1 MARVPLEDLPSNLVP
16 SNDLPPE
23 LSTINVV
30 PEDDLPSS
38 ILKKERS
45 MAEKFGRGLSS
56 IARGAAVP
64 LTGAVAGGALAG
76 PAGAI
81 AGGLALPA
89 AELLTKSLNLAL
101 LDKYDIPSPSAQV
114 EKGLTKLGFPNPET
128 QVERALQV
136 GGGALGGVSGQIGAL
151 GQLAKTATSP
161 VGRGI
166 AQTLSQQPA
175 RQVAAALPVGATSQY
190 VAEETGSPTL
200 GLAAGVAA
208 GIPFAMGT
216 KGTLQA
222 PTVQELKGQAGQ
234 QYKFAEDV
242 GAIFKQK
249 PYNQFASNLEK
260 TLAKEGLDKT
270 LQPRVFAALERI
282 KDSQNYAY
290 FQKEKGVSLE
300 NMEILRRIGQAA
312 GSSTD
317 ASERRL
323 ASILVDNLDDF
334 VEKAQPSQ
342 LIKGSSE
349 AVSALT
355 DARALWKRAKKTEI
369 IDDLVASADMRATAN
384 FSQSG
389 VENALRRKLVNL
401 ADNPKALRTF
411 NKEEQNAIKVAA
423 KGGPV
428 QNLLRF
434 IGKLAP
440 TGIVSG
446 GGSVG
451 LGYLAGGPIGAIG
464 LPLVGGVARQGAT
477 QLGLRNV
484 EQLRNR
490 LATGNA
496 PIPQVSTRSLIGA
509 RGIAAPIINPISG
522 LLNEGQQ

>member
-1 MARVPLEDLPSNLVP
+1 MARVPVEDLPSNLVP
-16 SNDLPPE
+16 SSDLPME
-23 LSTINVV
+23 LPTINVV

-38 ILKKERS
+38 IIKKERS
-45 MAEKFGRGLSS
+45 MAEKLGRGLSS

-64 LTGAVAGGALAG
+64 VTGAIAGGALAG
-76 PAGAI
+76 PVGAI

-89 AELLTKSLNLAL
+89 AELLTKGINLAL
-101 LDKYDIPSPSAQV
+101 PDRYDIPSPTSTV
-114 EKGLTKLGFPNPET
+114 EQGLTKLGFPQPET

-136 GGGALGGVSGQIGAL
+136 GGSALGGVGGQVGAL
-151 GQLAKTATSP
+151 GQLAKTATTP

-166 AQTLSQQPA
+166 AQTLSQEPV

-200 GLAAGVAA
+200 GMAAGIAA
-208 GIPFAMGT
+208 GIPFAIGA

-242 GAIFKQK
+242 GAVFKK
-249 PYNQFASNLEK
+249 NSYNQFANKIES

-282 KDSQNYAY
+282 KDT
-290 FQKEKGVSLE
+290 KGGNVSLE
-300 NMEILRRIGQAA
+300 NMEILRRISQAA
-312 GSSTD
+312 GSSAD

-334 VEKAQPSQ
+334 VETAQPSQ
-342 LIKGSSE
+342 LAKGSSE
-349 AVSALT
+349 AVKALT
-355 DARALWKRAKKTEI
+355 DARDLWKRAKKTEI
-369 IDDLVASADMRATAN
+369 IDDLVSSADLRAEAN

-389 VENALRRKLVNL
+389 MENALRRKLVNL
-401 ADNPKALRTF
+401 ADNPKALRAFT
-411 NKEEQNAIKVAA
+411 KEEQNAIKVAA
-423 KGGPV
+423 KGGPT

-434 IGKLAP
+434 VGKLAP

-451 LGYLAGGPIGAIG
+451 LGYLAGGPIGAVG
-464 LPLVGGVARQGAT
+464 LPLAGGIARQGAT
-477 QLGLRNV
+477 QLGLRNI

-496 PIPQVSTRSLIGA
+496 PIPQITPRSLIGA
-509 RGIAAPIINPISG
+509 REVAAPIINPITG
-522 LLNEGQQ
+522 LLSEEQ

>member
-16 SNDLPPE
+16 TSDLPME
-23 LSTINVV
+23 LSVSNIV

-38 ILKKERS
+38 IIKKQRS
-45 MAEKFGRGLSS
+45 MTEKLGRGLSS

-64 LTGAVAGGALAG
+64 VTGAIAGGALAG
-76 PAGAI
+76 PVGAVAGS
-81 AGGLALPA
+81 LALPA

-101 LDKYDIPSPSAQV
+101 PDKYDIPSPTAQV
-114 EKGLTKLGFPNPET
+114 EKGLTKLGFPQAET

-136 GGGALGGVSGQIGAL
+136 GGGALGGVGGQVGAL
-151 GQLAKTATSP
+151 GQLAKTATTP
-161 VGRGI
+161 VGRGV
-166 AQTLSQQPA
+166 AQTLSQEPA

-190 VAEETGSPTL
+190 VAEETGSPL
-200 GLAAGVAA
+200 VGMAAGIAA
-208 GIPFAMGT
+208 GIPFAMGA

-242 GAIFKQK
+242 GAVFKK
-249 PYNQFASNLEK
+249 NSYNQFANKIES

-282 KDSQNYAY
+282 KDT
-290 FQKEKGVSLE
+290 KGNNVSLE
-300 NMEILRRIGQAA
+300 NMEILRRISQAA
-312 GSSTD
+312 GSSAD

-323 ASILVDNLDDF
+323 ASIMVDNLDDF
-334 VEKAQPSQ
+334 VETAQPGQ
-342 LIKGSSE
+342 LAKGSSE

-355 DARALWKRAKKTEI
+355 DARELWKRAKKTEI
-369 IDDLVASADMRATAN
+369 LDDLVASAELRADAN

-389 VENALRRKLVNL
+389 MENALRRKLVTL
-401 ADNPKALRTF
+401 ADNPKKLRAFT
-411 NKEEQNAIKVAA
+411 KEEQSAIKVAA
-423 KGGPV
+423 KGGPI
-428 QNLLRF
+428 QNALRLV
-434 IGKLAP
+434 GKLAP

-451 LGYLAGGPIGAIG
+451 LGYLAGGPIGAVG
-464 LPLVGGVARQGAT
+464 LPIVGGVARKGAE
-477 QLGLRNV
+477 QLGLRNI

-496 PIPQVSTRSLIGA
+496 PIPQVSTRGLIGA
-509 RGIAAPIINPISG
+509 REVAAPLINPITG

>member
-16 SNDLPPE
+16 SSDLPLE
-23 LSTINVV
+23 LPTINVV

-38 ILKKERS
+38 ILKKQRS
-45 MAEKFGRGLSS
+45 MTEQIGRGLSS

-64 LTGAVAGGALAG
+64 LTGAAAGGALAG
-76 PAGAI
+76 PAGAV
-81 AGGLALPA
+81 AGSLALPA
-89 AELLTKSLNLAL
+89 AELITKGLNAVLP
-101 LDKYDIPSPSAQV
+101 DKYDIPSPTAQV
-114 EKGLTKLGFPNPET
+114 EKGLTRLGFPQPET
-128 QVERALQV
+128 QTERALQV
-136 GGGALGGVSGQIGAL
+136 GGGALGGVGGQVGAL

-161 VGRGI
+161 VARGV

-190 VAEETGSPTL
+190 VAEETGSPL
-200 GLAAGVAA
+200 VGMAAGIAA
-208 GIPFAMGT
+208 GIPFAMGA

-242 GAIFKQK
+242 GAVFKK
-249 PYNQFASNLEK
+249 NSYNQFANKIES

-282 KDSQNYAY
+282 KDT
-290 FQKEKGVSLE
+290 KGSNVTLE

-312 GSSTD
+312 GSSAD

-334 VEKAQPSQ
+334 VETAQPGQ
-342 LIKGSSE
+342 LAKGSSE

-355 DARALWKRAKKTEI
+355 DARELWKRAKKTEI
-369 IDDLVASADMRATAN
+369 LDDLVASAELRADAN

-389 VENALRRKLVNL
+389 MENALRRKLVTL
-401 ADNPKALRTF
+401 ADNPKKLRAFT
-411 NKEEQNAIKVAA
+411 KEEQSAIKVAA
-423 KGGPV
+423 KGGPI
-428 QNLLRF
+428 QNALRLV
-434 IGKLAP
+434 GKLAP

-451 LGYLAGGPIGAIG
+451 LGYLAGGPIGAVG
-464 LPLVGGVARQGAT
+464 LPIIGGVARKGAE
-477 QLGLRNV
+477 QLGLRNI

-496 PIPQVSTRSLIGA
+496 PIPQVSTRGLIGA
-509 RGIAAPIINPISG
+509 REVAAPLINPITG
-522 LLNEGQQ
+522 LLNEGQ

>member
-1 MARVPLEDLPSNLVP
+1 MAAVPFEDLPSNLVP
-16 SNDLPPE
+16 ASDLP
-23 LSTINVV
+23 SNIV
-30 PEDDLPSS
+30 PEDDLPTA

-45 MAEKFGRGLSS
+45 ATEKLGRGLSS

-64 LTGAVAGGALAG
+64 VTGAIAGGALAG
-76 PAGAI
+76 PAGAL
-81 AGGLALPA
+81 AGSLALPA

-101 LDKYDIPSPSAQV
+101 PDKYDIPSPTAQV
-114 EKGLTKLGFPNPET
+114 EKGLTKLGFPQAET

-136 GGGALGGVSGQIGAL
+136 GGGALGGVAGQVGAL
-151 GQLAKTATSP
+151 GQLAQTATSP
-161 VGRGI
+161 VARGV

-200 GLAAGVAA
+200 GMAAGIAA
-208 GIPFAMGT
+208 GIPFAMGA

-242 GAIFKQK
+242 GAVFKK
-249 PYNQFASNLEK
+249 NSYNQFANQLES
-260 TLAKEGLDKT
+260 TLAKEGLDKA

-282 KDSQNYAY
+282 KDT
-290 FQKEKGVSLE
+290 KGGNVSLE

-312 GSSTD
+312 GSSAD

-323 ASILVDNLDDF
+323 ASIMVDNLDDF
-334 VEKAQPSQ
+334 VETAQPGQ
-342 LIKGSSE
+342 LAKGSSE

-355 DARALWKRAKKTEI
+355 DARELWKRAKKTEI
-369 IDDLVASADMRATAN
+369 LDDLVASAELRADAN

-389 VENALRRKLVNL
+389 MENALRRKLVTL
-401 ADNPKALRTF
+401 ADNPKKLRAFT
-411 NKEEQNAIKVAA
+411 KEEQNAIKVAA
-423 KGGPV
+423 KGGPI
-428 QNLLRF
+428 QNALRLV
-434 IGKLAP
+434 GKLAP

-451 LGYLAGGPIGAIG
+451 LGYLAGGPIGAVG
-464 LPLVGGVARQGAT
+464 LPIVGGVARKGAE
-477 QLGLRNV
+477 QLGLRNI

-490 LATGNA
+490 LATGNV
-496 PIPQVSTRSLIGA
+496 PIPQVTPRSIIGA
-509 RGIAAPIINPISG
+509 REVAAPIINPITG
-522 LLNEGQQ
+522 LLTEEQ

>member
-1 MARVPLEDLPSNLVP
+1 MARVPVEDLPSNLVP
-16 SNDLPPE
+16 SNDLPLE
-23 LSTINVV
+23 LPTINVV

-38 ILKKERS
+38 ILKKQKS
-45 MAEKFGRGLSS
+45 MTEQIGRGLSS

-64 LTGAVAGGALAG
+64 VTGAIAGGALAG
-76 PAGAI
+76 PPGAI
-81 AGGLALPA
+81 AGSLALPA
-89 AELLTKSLNLAL
+89 AELLTRGINAL
-101 LDKYDIPSPSAQV
+101 LPNQYNIPSPTSTV
-114 EKGLTKLGFPNPET
+114 EKGLTKLGFPQPET

-136 GGGALGGVSGQIGAL
+136 GGGALGGVGGQVGAL
-151 GQLAKTATSP
+151 GQLAKTATTP
-161 VGRGI
+161 IGRGI

-200 GLAAGVAA
+200 GMAAGIAA
-208 GIPFAMGT
+208 GIPFVMGA

-242 GAIFKQK
+242 GAVFKK
-249 PYNQFASNLEK
+249 NYYNQFANKIES

-270 LQPRVFAALERI
+270 LQPRVYAALERI
-282 KDSQNYAY
+282 KDT
-290 FQKEKGVSLE
+290 KGSNVTLE

-312 GSSTD
+312 GSSVD

-334 VEKAQPSQ
+334 VETAQPGQ
-342 LIKGSSE
+342 LAKGSSE
-349 AVSALT
+349 AVRALT
-355 DARALWKRAKKTEI
+355 DARDLWKRAKKTEI
-369 IDDLVASADMRATAN
+369 IDDLVSSADLRAEAN

-389 VENALRRKLVNL
+389 MENALRRKLVNL
-401 ADNPKALRTF
+401 ADNPKALRAFT
-411 NKEEQNAIKVAA
+411 KEEQNAIRVAA
-423 KGGPV
+423 KGGPT

-464 LPLVGGVARQGAT
+464 LPLAGGIARQGAT
-477 QLGLRNV
+477 QLGLRNI

-496 PIPQVSTRSLIGA
+496 PIPQISTRSLIGG
-509 RGIAAPIINPISG
+509 RELAAPIINPISN
-522 LLNEGQQ
+522 LLNEGQ

>member
-16 SNDLPPE
+16 TSDLPME
-23 LSTINVV
+23 LSASNIV

-38 ILKKERS
+38 IIKKQRS
-45 MAEKFGRGLSS
+45 MTEKLGRGLSS

-64 LTGAVAGGALAG
+64 VTGAIAGGALAG

-81 AGGLALPA
+81 AGSLALPA

-101 LDKYDIPSPSAQV
+101 PDKYDIPSPTAQV
-114 EKGLTKLGFPNPET
+114 EKGLTKLGFPQAET

-136 GGGALGGVSGQIGAL
+136 GGGALGGVGGQVGAL

-161 VGRGI
+161 VARGV
-166 AQTLSQQPA
+166 AQTLSQEPV

-190 VAEETGSPTL
+190 VAEETGSPL
-200 GLAAGVAA
+200 VGMAAGIAA
-208 GIPFAMGT
+208 GIPFAMGA

-242 GAIFKQK
+242 GAVFKK
-249 PYNQFASNLEK
+249 NSYNQFANKLES

-282 KDSQNYAY
+282 KDT
-290 FQKEKGVSLE
+290 KGGNVSLE

-312 GSSTD
+312 GSSAD

-323 ASILVDNLDDF
+323 ASIMVDNLDDF
-334 VEKAQPSQ
+334 VETAQPGQ
-342 LIKGSSE
+342 LAKGSSE

-355 DARALWKRAKKTEI
+355 DARELWKRAKKTEI
-369 IDDLVASADMRATAN
+369 LDDLVASAELRADAN

-389 VENALRRKLVNL
+389 MENALRRKLVTL
-401 ADNPKALRTF
+401 ADNPKKLRAFT
-411 NKEEQNAIKVAA
+411 KEEQSAIKVAA
-423 KGGPV
+423 KGGPI
-428 QNLLRF
+428 QNALRLV
-434 IGKLAP
+434 GKLAP

-451 LGYLAGGPIGAIG
+451 LGYLAGGPIGAVG
-464 LPLVGGVARQGAT
+464 LPIVGGIARKGAE
-477 QLGLRNV
+477 QLGLRNI

-496 PIPQVSTRSLIGA
+496 PIPQVSTRGLIGA
-509 RGIAAPIINPISG
+509 REVAAPIINPITG
-522 LLNEGQQ
+522 LLTEEQ